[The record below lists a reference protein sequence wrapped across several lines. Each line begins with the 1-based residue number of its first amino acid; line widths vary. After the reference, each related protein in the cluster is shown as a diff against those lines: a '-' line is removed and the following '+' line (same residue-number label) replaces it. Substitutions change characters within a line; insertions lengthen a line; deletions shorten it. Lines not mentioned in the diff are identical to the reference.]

1 MLDKKRGKPKL
12 QEYFNITYFVIKPD
26 FWTIN
31 GWKAM
36 LAMQRVQKP
45 LICQIGSSDKLWLDV
60 DYWQIKHL
68 ETHDVFCLAVLK
80 HERNHFLL
88 ETTVSELEMSF
99 SPLEESLS
107 SRANILFFKFNY
119 KKSFR
124 RVIK

>member
-1 MLDKKRGKPKL
+1 
-12 QEYFNITYFVIKPD
+12 
-26 FWTIN
+26 
-31 GWKAM
+31 
-36 LAMQRVQKP
+36 MQRVQKLSGWP
-45 LICQIGSSDKLWLDV
+45 LIYKIGSSNKLWIDV

-68 ETHDVFCLAVLK
+68 ETHNVVCLAVLK
-80 HERNHFLL
+80 QERNRFLL

-107 SRANILFFKFNY
+107 SSAKSKC